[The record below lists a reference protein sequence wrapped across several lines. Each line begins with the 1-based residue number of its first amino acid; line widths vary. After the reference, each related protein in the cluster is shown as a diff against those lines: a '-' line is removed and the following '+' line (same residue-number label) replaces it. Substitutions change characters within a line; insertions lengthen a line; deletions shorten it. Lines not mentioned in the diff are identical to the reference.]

1 MSENWTT
8 KLKSMKSS
16 MGALGAASPDT
27 MKAFGGL
34 VTSANKEGALNKKTK
49 ELMAVAISI
58 CIRCEGCIA
67 YHVHNA
73 VQLGAVR
80 DEIIETINLA
90 IEMGGGPSTVYG
102 AKALEAF
109 NEFFG

>member
-1 MSENWTT
+1 MDKKWATQ
-8 KLKSMKSS
+8 LKSMKNRV
-16 MGALGAASPDT
+16 GVLAAGSPAT

-34 VTSANKEGALNKKTK
+34 VSATSSEGELDKSTK
-49 ELMAVAISI
+49 ELMAIAISI
-58 CIRCEGCIA
+58 SIRCEDCIA

-73 VQLGAVR
+73 VSLGAGREEV
-80 DEIIETINLA
+80 IETVNMA

-109 NEFFG
+109 DEFSG